1 MKKKVLSSR
10 DNIWGLNNLCSHF
23 FKKNFFVEKLFLS
36 LGSLYEKLLSLKL
49 YYKFDLKN
57 NLL

>member
-1 MKKKVLSSR
+1 MKKKVLSPR
-10 DNIWGLNNLCSHF
+10 DNILGLDNLCFRF
-23 FKKNFFVEKLFLS
+23 FQKNFFVEKLFLS